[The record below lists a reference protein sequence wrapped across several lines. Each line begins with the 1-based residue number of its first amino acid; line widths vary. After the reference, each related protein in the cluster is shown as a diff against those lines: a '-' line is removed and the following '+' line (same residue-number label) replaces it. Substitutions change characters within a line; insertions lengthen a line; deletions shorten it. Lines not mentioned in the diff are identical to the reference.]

1 MLILEIAAGV
11 CLGILAVPAL
21 WLLATTIIYW
31 RKERRWWCA
40 TVPVVWTAS
49 GENKLRLV
57 AGCCNRASLNQ
68 ITFNTDKVLVDGAS
82 GGVGHPGRNTA
93 PPWPNGA
100 ANAASRGAWSRRLM
114 PRPKLASQNER

>member
-1 MLILEIAAGV
+1 MLILEITAGV
-11 CLGILAVPAL
+11 CLGILGVPAL

-68 ITFNTDKVLVDGAS
+68 ITFNIN
-82 GGVGHPGRNTA
+82 HPTFRGSPIA
-93 PPWPNGA
+93 YWYQLIAWHHSNGA
-100 ANAASRGAWSRRLM
+100 GVYYWKISGL
-114 PRPKLASQNER
+114 PRQ